1 MKKITLLLFAVALS
15 LQVMAQTQPAKKAG
29 PAKAKTSTTKG
40 KATKAAPAAKPS
52 KSLPFKNISTVPGF
66 GVYKVVEGTGEQ
78 IVLGSNAEIHMDIVN
93 YKDSL
98 LGSSRQMGKPFSF
111 KVGPAKSQY
120 ALENALLMMRVGD
133 SALVAV
139 NSDKYF
145 AENGGEQNRPPF
157 IPKGTDITYRVKI
170 YSIVDMNKLAKE
182 NEAKVEA
189 FINERKLTTTKYD
202 NGLRVAMLREGTG
215 EFPKNGDNVTV
226 HYRGTLL
233 DGTQFDASYDRN
245 QPFTFKVGS
254 RQVIMGWE
262 EGIPKIKVGGKG
274 ILIIPSELGYGERG
288 AGGSIPPNAT
298 LVFEVE
304 VLETKPAD
312 K

>member
-15 LQVMAQTQPAKKAG
+15 VQVMAQTQPAKKAG
-29 PAKAKTSTTKG
+29 PAKAKATTKKSKG
-40 KATKAAPAAKPS
+40 AKAAPAPKPG
-52 KSLPFKNISTVPGF
+52 KSLPFKNISTIPGF

-111 KVGPAKSQY
+111 KVSPAKSQY

-304 VLETKPAD
+304 VLETKPAE

>member
-15 LQVMAQTQPAKKAG
+15 FQVMAQTQPAKKAA
-29 PAKAKTSTTKG
+29 PAKAKTTTAKG
-40 KATKAAPAAKPS
+40 KVAKGAPASKPG
-52 KSLPFKNISTVPGF
+52 KPLPYKNISTVPGF

-78 IVLGSNAEIHMDIVN
+78 IVAGSNAEIHMDIVN

-111 KVGPAKSQY
+111 KVNPPKSAY

-133 SALVAV
+133 SALVKIS
-139 NSDKYF
+139 SDKYF

-157 IPKGTDITYRVKI
+157 IPKGTDITYKVKI

-189 FINERKLTTTKYD
+189 FIAERKLTTTKYD